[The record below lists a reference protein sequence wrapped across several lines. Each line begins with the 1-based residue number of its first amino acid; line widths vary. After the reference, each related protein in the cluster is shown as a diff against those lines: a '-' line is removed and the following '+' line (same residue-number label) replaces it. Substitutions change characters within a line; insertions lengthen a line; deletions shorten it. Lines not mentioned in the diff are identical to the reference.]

1 MPSDF
6 VGNKTEGQIS
16 IRVFQENKACQIFR
30 KTNIV
35 YLLVIPHKDISA
47 TSVKL
52 SLPILCISESYIEI
66 KIKVNFYFDT
76 LWCLKRFYEGLK
88 ASVLKKPFA
97 PPQKKCQNKNLP

>member
-16 IRVFQENKACQIFR
+16 IRMFQENKACQIFR

-35 YLLVIPHKDISA
+35 YLLVIPDKGISA

-52 SLPILCISESYIEI
+52 SLPVLCISESCIEI

-76 LWCLKRFYEGLK
+76 SLWYLKRFYEGLK
-88 ASVLKKPFA
+88 GHKTFSGSGTK
-97 PPQKKCQNKNLP
+97 KKCENKNLT